1 MLTINKQLQQVLAG
15 LAGILFLLGCTQQP
29 STPITATILPP
40 SNTST
45 AIPTAA
51 STSTPTLTPPPTIT
65 FTPTY
70 PINPDG
76 LFLSDMRPDINPE
89 NIHGG
94 LALDRVFWQPQIW
107 INGKYYEKGLGMHPP
122 ENGIAFVGY
131 RVPKGYAK
139 FLALAGLAREDG
151 NPYCNTVGS
160 ARFRVFV
167 NNDLAFASDIVHFG
181 RPVAIEIPVKE
192 GDTLRLE
199 VEKGGDD
206 YTCDHATWAEARFEP

>member
-1 MLTINKQLQQVLAG
+1 MLNINKQLQQVLAG
-15 LAGILFLLGCTQQP
+15 LAGILFLLGCTQQ
-29 STPITATILPP
+29 SSIPITATILPP

-45 AIPTAA
+45 AIPTATN
-51 STSTPTLTPPPTIT
+51 TSTPTLTPPPIIT

-70 PINPDG
+70 AINPDG
-76 LFLSDMRPDINPE
+76 LFLSDMRPDINPK
-89 NIHGG
+89 NVHGS

-107 INGKYYEKGLGMHPP
+107 INGKYCEKGLGMHPP
-122 ENGIAFVGY
+122 EIGIAFVGY

-151 NPYCNTVGS
+151 NPYCNTVGD

-167 NNDLAFASDIVHFG
+167 NNNLAFASNTVRFG